1 MHATIPRMDDERQAA
16 IDRAR
21 AYGIDIS
28 LLEAALR
35 LTPTERV
42 RRGEAFA
49 RFAWDVREQG
59 RLAREKKRQE
69 YVAALEVMRDQE

>member
-1 MHATIPRMDDERQAA
+1 MTDPQPSAVERA
-16 IDRAR
+16 I

-28 LLEAALR
+28 LLIENLR

-49 RFAWDVREQG
+49 RFAWSVREQG
-59 RLAREKKRQE
+59 RLARESQRE
-69 YVAALEVMRDQE
+69 HAANTDREDPDPPAR

>member
-1 MHATIPRMDDERQAA
+1 MSDDAATSAVE
-16 IDRAR
+16 RAR

-28 LLEAALR
+28 LLVESLS

-49 RFAWDVREQG
+49 RFVWSLREQG
-59 RLAREKKRQE
+59 RLAREQSTQDATAPNRE
-69 YVAALEVMRDQE
+69 DPGPAA